1 MMTSSRGRRAA
12 GENGSALI
20 ESLVSHLATDAA
32 HSDGAVPSLVAQ
44 VPAELDRECRR
55 FTRHLIGLEPT
66 TYQISKYA
74 DFHRVRRI
82 GPRCAFDGALYALT
96 RSGVGLVLADAY
108 TGTLYRRSLVRTKLM
123 LSVAIL
129 ECSPPSFVLLDRP
142 DRSFVF
148 LRMALRTGVAAL
160 WLLAAVLVIA
170 PLHVLY
176 ALTGR
181 TRPA

>member
-1 MMTSSRGRRAA
+1 MDG
-12 GENGSALI
+12 GNGLALI
-20 ESLVSHLATDAA
+20 ESWVSHLATDAA

-44 VPAELDRECRR
+44 VPPDLARECRR
-55 FTRHLIGLEPT
+55 FAQHLIGLEPT
-66 TYQISKYA
+66 AYQISKYA
-74 DFHRVRRI
+74 DFHRVRPI

-96 RSGVGLVLADAY
+96 RSGLGLVLADAY
-108 TGTLYRRSLVRTKLM
+108 TGTLYRKSLVRTKLM

-129 ECSPPSFVLLDRP
+129 ECSPPSFVVLDRP
-142 DRSFVF
+142 DSGFVYF
-148 LRMALRTGVAAL
+148 RMAARTGVAAL
-160 WLLAAVLVIA
+160 MLLAAVLVIA